1 MQWRS
6 PIESRRSTGKL
17 LLLPEGTN
25 QSMTANHID
34 DTPSCA
40 ITEEI
45 GGTTPDGALR
55 MVAMT
60 PNLELGALLRSSRVR
75 LDARELS
82 VLIARRDPS
91 RQGCDRASVPRS

>member
-25 QSMTANHID
+25 QSMTANHMD
-34 DTPSCA
+34 DTRSCA

-45 GGTTPDGALR
+45 GGITPDGALR

-60 PNLELGALLRSSRVR
+60 RNLELGAFPRVR
-75 LDARELS
+75 LDPRELN
-82 VLIARRDPS
+82 VVMARRALS
-91 RQGCDRASVPRS
+91 HQGCTRASGPRS